1 MDIKIDERLVGGV
14 TVLDIVGKLTMDQ
27 AAQHLTDKVNCLI
40 SQQRTHIVLN
50 LKNVPY
56 IDSGGLGQL
65 VASYGSVMKTG
76 GALKLLNV
84 GSRNHDLLSI
94 TRLVTLFESF
104 DSETDAVQSFETITA
119 PAASHL
125 GAIVRCRTSRPKLF
139 RMEGTSGARLRGSST
154 AAHLRFGRGMSEGWR
169 SGVSAATSSGK
180 FARPPKLTENGP
192 RTSYPSSH
200 HIH

>member
-1 MDIKIDERLVGGV
+1 MDIKIDERLIGGV
-14 TVLDIVGKLTMDQ
+14 TVLDIVGKLTVDQ
-27 AAQHLTDKVNCLI
+27 AAQHLKDKVNSLI

-50 LKNVPY
+50 LENVPY
-56 IDSGGLGQL
+56 IDSGGLGEL
-65 VASYGSVMKTG
+65 VTSYGSVMKTG

-104 DSETDAVQSFETITA
+104 DSETEAVQSFETITA

-125 GAIVRCRTSRPKLF
+125 GAIVRCRTSGPKLC

-154 AAHLRFGRGMSEGWR
+154 AAHLRFGRVMSEGWR
-169 SGVSAATSSGK
+169 SGVGIRNTGSRPFWVAPSS
-180 FARPPKLTENGP
+180 N
-192 RTSYPSSH
+192 RTSPGP
-200 HIH
+200 